1 MKRVKRVLLWLMG
14 LFYVWAGINHFRA
27 PDFYL
32 PMMPPYLPWHEALV
46 LLSGVAEVAVGVGVL
61 IPQTRVIAA
70 WATIAVLLAVYPANI
85 HVALNDVPIGDPPQA
100 LGAMNYVRLPFQF
113 LLIAWAWWY
122 TRPDPNLA

>member
-1 MKRVKRVLLWLMG
+1 VKRVKRVLLWLMG